1 MNRGLKL
8 RAFNFFLKIK
18 KELKVRE
25 DFDPSFVF
33 LISMINITPSL
44 MIKHVERRGVLYKI
58 PFPVSY
64 WKKIIL
70 SCT

>member
-58 PFPVSY
+58 PFPVLY